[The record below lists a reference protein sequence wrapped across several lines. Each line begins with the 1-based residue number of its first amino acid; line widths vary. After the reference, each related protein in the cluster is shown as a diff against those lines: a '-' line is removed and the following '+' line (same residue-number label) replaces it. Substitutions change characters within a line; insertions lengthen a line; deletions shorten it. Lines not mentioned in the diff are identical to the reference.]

1 MSKLASEAVIKKV
14 DELVQQCASFEIKMM
29 QLGNIIE
36 NLAQE
41 FAVFRA
47 KLCDMDAES
56 KAHFNK
62 SSQEIH
68 ELKNT
73 VNSLASGINDTNTAV
88 VKAAEGF

>member
-1 MSKLASEAVIKKV
+1 MSKHASEAVTKKV
-14 DELVQQCASFEIKMM
+14 DELVQQCASCEIKMM

-47 KLCDMDAES
+47 KLCDMDTGS

-62 SSQEIH
+62 SSQ
-68 ELKNT
+68 
-73 VNSLASGINDTNTAV
+73 V
-88 VKAAEGF
+88 